1 MKGARVANLPLS
13 PVMAFIDTSQTI
25 VGVEIQQIYTRY
37 IEVGQ
42 DVEVTFKVF
51 PGQVY
56 KGRVESVLEAT
67 SAGQVVASGTA
78 VTARQVTAAPLV
90 VRVKLDVPG
99 LPPVFLPARPVML
112 RSTPST
118 SSRATSSAR

>member
-56 KGRVESVLEAT
+56 KGR
-67 SAGQVVASGTA
+67 G
-78 VTARQVTAAPLV
+78 R
-90 VRVKLDVPG
+90 VRP
-99 LPPVFLPARPVML
+99 
-112 RSTPST
+112 
-118 SSRATSSAR
+118 